1 MQQHFTNIHST
12 SNYQNIIE
20 KFPFPATPNFSRSWS
35 SRKARFD
42 GKKTEWPLS
51 SSANACVR
59 CLQQAVHCITIPL
72 EEKLQLGLCPEKN
85 CKFPHFLFQ
94 LHSQPT
100 GKARKLQKGRVQLE
114 WNILINFFGNRTVP
128 EVAFKASGEFKLGSE
143 NNLSSSTFSTV
154 SLAHNKLSNLTAT
167 LAINRHRRNLY
178 NSNVNCVSSKRE
190 RERESDE
197 REWREVKVFAGD
209 WKSIFRNFH

>member
-20 KFPFPATPNFSRSWS
+20 KFPFPATPNF
-35 SRKARFD
+35 FPQLVI
-42 GKKTEWPLS
+42 KKSQIWREKQW

-114 WNILINFFGNRTVP
+114 RNILINFFGNRTLP
-128 EVAFKASGEFKLGSE
+128 DVAFKVSEDEFKLGSE

-154 SLAHNKLSNLTAT
+154 SLAHNKLSNKTAT

-178 NSNVNCVSSKRE
+178 NSNVNCVLSI

-197 REWREVKVFAGD
+197 RVWREVKVFAVD